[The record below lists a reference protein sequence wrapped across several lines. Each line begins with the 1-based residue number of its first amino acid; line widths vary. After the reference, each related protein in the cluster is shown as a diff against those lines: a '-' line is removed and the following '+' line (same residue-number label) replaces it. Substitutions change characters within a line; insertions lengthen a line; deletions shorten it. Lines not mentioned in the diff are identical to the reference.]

1 MTKNFPGC
9 FIDTCIFIPH
19 LFLQVGIDI
28 VCNALRMPCMTI
40 ARNAGVDAAMVV
52 AKVLNGSDDYGYD
65 AMRDEFGMLI
75 DKGIIDP
82 TKVVRTAIQD
92 AAGVASLLSTTEV
105 VITEQRGK
113 DPLSA
118 LADGGGAGALEEALG
133 GMDLGGMGGMDA
145 LAALGGMGGM
155 GGMGDMAG
163 MEDLGGMGMDTGSSA
178 KDMNEA
184 VKSIPGM
191 EDVEVHDIDSSLY

>member
-1 MTKNFPGC
+1 
-9 FIDTCIFIPH
+9 
-19 LFLQVGIDI
+19 
-28 VCNALRMPCMTI
+28 MTI
-40 ARNAGVDAAMVV
+40 ARNAGVDAARVV
-52 AKVLNGSDDYGYD
+52 AEVLNGSDDYGYD
-65 AMRDEFGMLI
+65 AMRDEYGMLI

-113 DPLSA
+113 DVLSA
-118 LADGGGAGALEEALG
+118 LADGGAGALEEALG

-145 LAALGGMGGM
+145 LAALGGLGGM
-155 GGMGDMAG
+155 GGMEDMAG
-163 MEDLGGMGMDTGSSA
+163 MGGMEGMGMNTGGSA
-178 KDMNEA
+178 KEMNEA

-191 EDVEVHDIDSSLY
+191 ENVEVHDIDSSQY